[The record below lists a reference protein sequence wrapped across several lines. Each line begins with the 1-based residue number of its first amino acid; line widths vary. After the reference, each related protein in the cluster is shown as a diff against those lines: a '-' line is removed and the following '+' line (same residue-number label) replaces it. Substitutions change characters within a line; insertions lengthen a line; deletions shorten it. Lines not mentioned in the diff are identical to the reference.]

1 MEDIY
6 KHEPLWG
13 VWKIDSFIGKGNYG
27 KVYKIYR
34 EESGRKIY
42 AAAKIISVPKEQSE
56 IQEARRNRL
65 AMDDSS
71 IKIFFEER
79 ANKFL
84 QEIDMMAILEGESNI
99 VNYESH
105 VKIEKKDMLGW
116 DIIIRMEL
124 LTALG
129 LYTEDNAITK
139 KDVVRLGIDICNA
152 IKSCQSK
159 NIIHRDIKVENI
171 FVSDEKKF
179 KLGDLGVAR
188 EVDGTTT
195 GTKIGT
201 ENYMAPEVFNGK
213 YNNSADI
220 YSLGIVMYRLLNDM
234 KMPFYNDDYEEAYK
248 KRIIDGEPFPK
259 PRFGEDKLLDI
270 VLKACAFNK
279 SDRYSNPDEMISD
292 LLEIQNNIEDMVVL
306 EPLQS
311 SEDRGTLGDIFAKVT
326 MDSMDDISDRTS
338 EGTIRDINGTI
349 DRGDFEEGTISD
361 INDIAVMPK
370 NKKKIFFV
378 TSMLIFFISF
388 SAYYYL
394 KTRPV
399 LVSEIIGLPYR
410 VHLVE
415 HDTYQINLKLLPEGA
430 TGEVMFSSLDTEIAV
445 IDNDGLIVT
454 KNVGNTIITV
464 TADDVSKIIDLTVVA
479 QRIPVE
485 DIAGVPAE
493 AELII
498 GHSMTIN
505 GKALPETATDAIIV
519 YTSSNPNIAS
529 VSNEGIVNAL
539 SVGRTIISVSSGD
552 IIKNMIID
560 VNAEPV
566 KIPPSV
572 PKKPVVPDVP
582 IEKPVEEEKEPEP
595 SQKPYTDPNDANGF
609 I

>member
-430 TGEVMFSSLDTEIAV
+430 TGEVMFSSSDTEIAV